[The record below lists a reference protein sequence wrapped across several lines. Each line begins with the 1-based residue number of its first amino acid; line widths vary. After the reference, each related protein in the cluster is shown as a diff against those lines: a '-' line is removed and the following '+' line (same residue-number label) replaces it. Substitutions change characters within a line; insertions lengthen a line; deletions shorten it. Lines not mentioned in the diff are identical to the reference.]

1 MSLPQ
6 TAPHLIQNKSQG
18 HGKPYKFYR
27 TSSQVTCDL
36 YHPLCLAH
44 PIPLALASFLLLR
57 QSWAHALLR
66 TFALHVSSVW
76 NILSPDNHMAHSLA
90 AFKSFP
96 KSNHIISARFHSD
109 TYLKLY
115 PYSYLPFLIS
125 LIMIYF
131 FFVPWHFSFPNISHN
146 LFIFHGSCLFSVLTS
161 ILH

>member
-18 HGKPYKFYR
+18 YGKPYKFYR

-44 PIPLALASFLLLR
+44 PTPLALASFLLLR

-66 TFALHVSSVW
+66 AFALHVSSVW

-90 AFKSFP
+90 AFKSVP

-115 PYSYLPFLIS
+115 PYSYLAFLIS

-131 FFVPWHFSFPNISHN
+131 FLCPMT
-146 LFIFHGSCLFSVLTS
+146 LFIP
-161 ILH
+161 